1 MSGMLTVEEWQEAM
15 NDILVGVS
23 EGATSGDSEAG
34 EVASRKVI
42 AHDASQRA
50 EIFSLLEQAIDNL
63 ESSLNTNFSATTQVQ
78 L

>member
-1 MSGMLTVEEWQEAM
+1 MSSIGLISTQTL
-15 NDILVGVS
+15 DLS
-23 EGATSGDSEAG
+23 
-34 EVASRKVI
+34 
-42 AHDASQRA
+42 DASQRA